1 MDCYHPSPDHLRSL
15 ANERNLMSNVIE
27 KIIGPRTPQALDEH
41 ERSRFR
47 LPNILLGIAAVLL
60 LTSMFFPY
68 WKMTLKAP
76 QYPGGLSVEVYV
88 NRMTGDVSE
97 IDGLNHYIGM
107 RPLGE
112 AAQLERAV
120 SIVAVG
126 ILTLLVLAAIFVHSP
141 WALLLALP
149 AILWPFIFIGDMYYW
164 MRNFGLNL
172 DPTAPLSSSI
182 DPFVPPI
189 LGSGMVGQFETI
201 ATFEIGLWMAF
212 LAVGL
217 ILAGLYYQRR
227 AYRPLVQG
235 N

>member
-1 MDCYHPSPDHLRSL
+1 
-15 ANERNLMSNVIE
+15 MSNLTE
-27 KIIGPRTPQALDEH
+27 KVLGPRTPRTLNEQ
-41 ERSRFR
+41 ERRQFN
-47 LPNILLGIAAVLL
+47 LPNILLGIAAILL
-60 LTSMFFPY
+60 LASMFLPY
-68 WKMTLKAP
+68 WKMTLNAP
-76 QYPGGLSVEVYV
+76 QYPGGLSIEVYV

-120 SIVAVG
+120 SMVAVA
-126 ILTLLVLAAIFVHSP
+126 ILVLLVLAAIFVHSP
-141 WALLLALP
+141 WALVLALP

-164 MRNFGLNL
+164 MRHFGLNL

-201 ATFEIGLWMAF
+201 ATFQIGLWMAF

-217 ILAGLYYQRR
+217 IVAGLYYQRR
-227 AYRPLVQG
+227 AYKPLVDKSI
-235 N
+235 

>member
-1 MDCYHPSPDHLRSL
+1 
-15 ANERNLMSNVIE
+15 MSNLI
-27 KIIGPRTPQALDEH
+27 KRIAGPRAPQDVPEPD
-41 ERSRFR
+41 RMRYY
-47 LPNILLGIAAVLL
+47 LPNILLGTAAVLL
-60 LTSMFFPY
+60 LMSMFLPY
-68 WKMTLKAP
+68 WKMTLLAP
-76 QYPGGLSVEVYV
+76 QYPGGLTVEVYV
-88 NRMTGDVSE
+88 NRLTGDVSE

-120 SIVAVG
+120 SMVAVSF
-126 ILTLLVLAAIFVHSP
+126 LVLLVLAAIFVHSP

-149 AILWPFIFIGDMYYW
+149 AILWPFIFVGDMYYW

-182 DPFVPPI
+182 QPFVPPI

-201 ATFEIGLWMAF
+201 ASFEIGLWMAF
-212 LAVGL
+212 AAVGL

-227 AYRPLVQG
+227 AYKPLVEDG
-235 N
+235 S

>member
-1 MDCYHPSPDHLRSL
+1 
-15 ANERNLMSNVIE
+15 MSNLVD
-27 KIIGPRTPQALDEH
+27 KIVGPRAPKSLDEQQRRQFH
-41 ERSRFR
+41 

-60 LTSMFFPY
+60 LASIFVPY

-88 NRMTGDVSE
+88 NRLTGDVSE

-112 AAQLERAV
+112 AAQLERAI
-120 SIVAVG
+120 SMVAVG
-126 ILTLLVLAAIFVHSP
+126 VLVLLVLAAIFVHSP

-149 AILWPFIFIGDMYYW
+149 AILWPFIFIADMYYW

-189 LGSGMVGQFETI
+189 LGSGMVGQFETV
-201 ATFEIGLWMAF
+201 ASFEIGLWMAF
-212 LAVGL
+212 LAVAL

-227 AYRPLVQG
+227 AYKPLVEAGQ
-235 N
+235 

>member
-1 MDCYHPSPDHLRSL
+1 MTT
-15 ANERNLMSNVIE
+15 MSAF
-27 KIIGPRTPQALDEH
+27 KRFAGPRAPVAASEK
-41 ERSRFR
+41 ERATYR

-60 LTSMFFPY
+60 LVSIFLPY
-68 WKMTLKAP
+68 WKMTLHAP
-76 QYPGGLSVEVYV
+76 QYPQGLSVEVFV
-88 NRMTGDVSE
+88 NRMTGDVAE

-120 SIVAVG
+120 SMVAVG
-126 ILTLLVLAAIFVHSP
+126 ALVLLVLAAIYVHSP
-141 WALLLALP
+141 WAALLALP
-149 AILWPFIFIGDMYYW
+149 AILWPFIFIADMYYW

-189 LGSGMVGQFETI
+189 LGSGMVGQFETV
-201 ATFEIGLWMAF
+201 ATFQIGLWLAF
-212 LAVGL
+212 LAVAL

-227 AYRPLVQG
+227 AYKPLVD
-235 N
+235 

>member
-1 MDCYHPSPDHLRSL
+1 
-15 ANERNLMSNVIE
+15 MSAF
-27 KIIGPRTPQALDEH
+27 KRFAGPRAPVTADEKQ
-41 ERSRFR
+41 RAAFR
-47 LPNILLGIAAVLL
+47 LPNLLLGAAAVLL
-60 LTSMFFPY
+60 LVSMFLPY
-68 WKMTLKAP
+68 WKMTLHAP
-76 QYPGGLSVEVYV
+76 QYPSGLSVEVFV

-120 SIVAVG
+120 SMVAVVF
-126 ILTLLVLAAIFVHSP
+126 LVLLVMAAVYVHSP
-141 WALLLALP
+141 WAALLALP

-164 MRNFGLNL
+164 MRNFGMNL

-182 DPFVPPI
+182 KPFVPPI
-189 LGSGMVGQFETI
+189 LGSGMVGQFETV
-201 ATFEIGLWMAF
+201 ATFQIGLWLAF

-227 AYRPLVQG
+227 AYKPLV
-235 N
+235 

>member
-1 MDCYHPSPDHLRSL
+1 
-15 ANERNLMSNVIE
+15 MSNITGKVL
-27 KIIGPRTPQALDEH
+27 GPRTPSTLNEQ
-41 ERSRFR
+41 ERRQFH
-47 LPNILLGIAAVLL
+47 LPNILLGVAAILL
-60 LTSMFFPY
+60 LASMFLPY

-97 IDGLNHYIGM
+97 IEGLNHYIGM

-112 AAQLERAV
+112 AAQLERAI
-120 SIVAVG
+120 SMVAVA
-126 ILTLLVLAAIFVHSP
+126 ILVLLVLAAIFVHSP

-164 MRNFGLNL
+164 MRHFGLNL
-172 DPTAPLSSSI
+172 DPKAPLSSSI
-182 DPFVPPI
+182 EPFVPPI

-201 ATFEIGLWMAF
+201 ATFQIGLWMAF

-217 ILAGLYYQRR
+217 IIAGLYYQRR
-227 AYRPLVQG
+227 AYKPLVDKGQ
-235 N
+235 

>member
-1 MDCYHPSPDHLRSL
+1 
-15 ANERNLMSNVIE
+15 MSNAIE

-41 ERSRFR
+41 DRRQFH
-47 LPNILLGIAAVLL
+47 LPNILLGVAAVLL
-60 LTSMFFPY
+60 LASMFLPY
-68 WKMTLKAP
+68 WKMTLNAP
-76 QYPGGLSVEVYV
+76 QYPGGLSIEVYV
-88 NRMTGDVSE
+88 NRMAGDVRE

-120 SIVAVG
+120 SMVAVG
-126 ILTLLVLAAIFVHSP
+126 ILVLLVLAAIFVHSP

-149 AILWPFIFIGDMYYW
+149 AILWPFIFIADMYYW
-164 MRNFGLNL
+164 MRHFGLNL

-201 ATFEIGLWMAF
+201 ASFQIGLWMAF
-212 LAVGL
+212 LAVVL
-217 ILAGLYYQRR
+217 TITGLYYQRK
-227 AYRPLVQG
+227 AYKPLVKTA
-235 N
+235 

>member
-1 MDCYHPSPDHLRSL
+1 
-15 ANERNLMSNVIE
+15 MSNITGKVL
-27 KIIGPRTPQALDEH
+27 GPRTPSTLNEQ
-41 ERSRFR
+41 ERRQFH
-47 LPNILLGIAAVLL
+47 LPNILLGVAAILL
-60 LTSMFFPY
+60 LASMFLPY

-112 AAQLERAV
+112 AAQLERAI
-120 SIVAVG
+120 SMVAVA
-126 ILTLLVLAAIFVHSP
+126 ILVLLVLAAIFVHSP
-141 WALLLALP
+141 GALLLALP

-164 MRNFGLNL
+164 MRHFGLNL
-172 DPTAPLSSSI
+172 DPKAPLSSSI
-182 DPFVPPI
+182 EPFVPPI

-201 ATFEIGLWMAF
+201 ATFQIGLWMAF

-217 ILAGLYYQRR
+217 IIAGLYYQRR
-227 AYRPLVQG
+227 AYKPLVDKGQ
-235 N
+235 

>member
-1 MDCYHPSPDHLRSL
+1 
-15 ANERNLMSNVIE
+15 MSGFMQ
-27 KIIGPRTPQALDEH
+27 KIIGPRAPVAATEK
-41 ERSRFR
+41 ERTTYR
-47 LPNILLGIAAVLL
+47 LPNILLGAAAVLL
-60 LTSMFFPY
+60 LTSIFLPY
-68 WKMTLKAP
+68 WQMTLKAP
-76 QYPGGLSVEVYV
+76 QYPGGLSVQVYV

-120 SIVAVG
+120 SMVAVG
-126 ILTLLVLAAIFVHSP
+126 ALVLLVLAAIFVHSP

-164 MRNFGLNL
+164 MRHFGLNL

-189 LGSGMVGQFETI
+189 LGTGKVGQFETI
-201 ATFEIGLWMAF
+201 ATFEIGLWLAF
-212 LAVGL
+212 IAVGL
-217 ILAGLYYQRR
+217 ILFGLFYQRK
-227 AYRPLVQG
+227 AYKPLS
-235 N
+235 